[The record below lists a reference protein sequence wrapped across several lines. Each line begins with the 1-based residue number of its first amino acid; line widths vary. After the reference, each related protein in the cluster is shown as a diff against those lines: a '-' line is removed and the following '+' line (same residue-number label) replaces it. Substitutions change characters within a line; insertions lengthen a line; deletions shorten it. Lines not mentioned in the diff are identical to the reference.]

1 MKARGR
7 QEAAFLFLPPH
18 QFVLWRRSLKKHS
31 KLLWPV
37 FKILNQSV
45 IRIVIKNCAFDITAH
60 VIASEAKQSL
70 FAEFEIA
77 TAIFNGLA
85 MTLQCHY

>member
-1 MKARGR
+1 MRIKC
-7 QEAAFLFLPPH
+7 Q
-18 QFVLWRRSLKKHS
+18 LKKE
-31 KLLWPV
+31 
-37 FKILNQSV
+37 V
-45 IRIVIKNCAFDITAH
+45 IRIVIKNCAFDITTH

-85 MTLQCHY
+85 MTLQRHY